1 MSLFDIFR
9 RTSTPEELYKKKKD
23 AEFIESLKEISITVT
38 TGGAIT
44 VNGLS
49 EYGAKKML
57 SEGREPKFNEKV
69 MTKEGELIS
78 WADWK
83 EVVEEALN
91 KGDDK

>member
-1 MSLFDIFR
+1 MSLFDIFK

-23 AEFIESLKEISITVT
+23 AEFIEALKEVSITVT
-38 TGGAIT
+38 AGGAVT

-57 SEGREPKFNEKV
+57 AEGREPRFNEKV

-83 EVVEEALN
+83 KRVIVNE
-91 KGDDK
+91 

>member
-38 TGGAIT
+38 SGGSVT

-57 SEGREPKFNEKV
+57 AEGREPKFNEKV

-78 WADWK
+78 WTDWK
-83 EVVEEALN
+83 KRVIVNE
-91 KGDDK
+91 

>member
-23 AEFIESLKEISITVT
+23 AEFIESLKEVSITVT
-38 TGGAIT
+38 TGGAVT

-83 EVVEEALN
+83 NRVKEDESSRTN
-91 KGDDK
+91 

>member
-38 TGGAIT
+38 SGGSVT

-49 EYGAKKML
+49 EYGAKKLL

-78 WADWK
+78 WTDWK
-83 EVVEEALN
+83 KRVIVNE
-91 KGDDK
+91 